1 MKKLFLLF
9 LNITTLSFASHITN
23 IEAVSKVFGDGEK
36 LSSII
41 LTYDKALKSSS
52 ISI

>member
-23 IEAVSKVFGDGEK
+23 IEAISEVLGMEK
-36 LSSII
+36 NYHLLFLLMI
-41 LTYDKALKSSS
+41 KP
-52 ISI
+52 